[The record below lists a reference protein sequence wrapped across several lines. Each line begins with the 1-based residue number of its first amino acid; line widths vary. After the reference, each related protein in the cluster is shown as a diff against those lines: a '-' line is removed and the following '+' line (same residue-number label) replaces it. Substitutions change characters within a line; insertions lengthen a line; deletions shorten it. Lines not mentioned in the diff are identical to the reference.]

1 MAKGGQAPDDRLAP
15 VVAIRAAGGV
25 VWRPGAR
32 GGVEVCLVHR
42 PRYDD
47 WSLPKGKLHNHEHPL
62 AAAVREVEEE
72 TGVHGRPQLR
82 LPSARYRR
90 DGQPKVV
97 DYWSMLALSAPR
109 FSPNSEVDRLR
120 WVSPEAAE
128 RMLTYGHDA
137 SVLRHFASLP
147 RVTAVVALVRH
158 ALAGKRGTWSGPDS
172 ARPLDRPGRAQAR
185 ALAPVLAYAAPELIL
200 SASARRCTQTVEPL
214 AARLDLPIEVDSA
227 FDEPKPGQDPAD
239 VAAGAATRLAE
250 LATGC
255 ESTVVCSQGKVVPP
269 ALSRLS
275 GLGSAKAWAT
285 PKGGG
290 WLLAFAGTHLAGA
303 DRLTV

>member
-1 MAKGGQAPDDRLAP
+1 LASLGP
-15 VVAIRAAGGV
+15 IRAAGGV

-42 PRYDD
+42 QRYDD
-47 WSLPKGKLHNHEHPL
+47 WSLPKGKLHAHEHPL
-62 AAAVREVEEE
+62 AAAVREVAEE
-72 TGVHGRPQLR
+72 TGIHGQPQLR
-82 LPSARYRR
+82 LPSTRYRR
-90 DGQPKVV
+90 DGQQKVV
-97 DYWSMLALSAPR
+97 DYWSMRTLSAAR

-120 WVSPEAAE
+120 WVSPEVAS
-128 RMLTYGHDA
+128 RTVTYPHDA
-137 SVLRHFASLP
+137 SVLRYFASLP
-147 RVTAVVALVRH
+147 RVTAVIALVRH

-172 ARPLDRPGRAQAR
+172 ARPLDRAGRVQAR
-185 ALAPVLAYAAPELIL
+185 ALAPLLAQAAPELIL
-200 SASARRCTQTVEPL
+200 SASARRCTQTIEPL

-239 VAAGAATRLAE
+239 VAAEAAARLAD
-250 LATGC
+250 LAVASG
-255 ESTVVCSQGKVVPP
+255 SIAICSQGKVIPP
-269 ALSRLS
+269 ALARLS

-285 PKGGG
+285 PKGTG